1 MTVEDREGPRFNRR
15 GPFRAC
21 GDVLMRMLDR
31 TTERL
36 NPLRNTSKG
45 DCVSI
50 DQNLVLDTVRD
61 LRTREVCATPE
72 RVAALLERVDVG
84 AVQGALDELVA
95 RRQLEKSMTFPA
107 WESFRMP
114 SEPTVVAYWPPVD

>member
-72 RVAALLERVDVG
+72 RVAALLE
-84 AVQGALDELVA
+84 LVA

-114 SEPTVVAYWPPVD
+114 SEPTVVVYWPPVD